1 MKKNAYAAAIA
12 LALTTLAAG
21 QVLAADNSVQGKTRD
36 QVRAELAEAQRTG
49 DIVVSANAGDELGV
63 GRKLNEVA
71 PSRYPAKAVAQGK
84 TRAQVKAEL
93 AEAQRTGDIVVSAN
107 AGDELGVGR
116 KLNEVA
122 PATYTPAKADPQGK
136 TRAQV
141 KAELAEAQRNG
152 DIVVGNS
159 GDELGTGRKLNQ
171 VFPARYSAKAVN

>member
-12 LALTTLAAG
+12 LAITTLAAG
-21 QVLAADNSVQGKTRD
+21 QVLAADTSVQGKTRD

-49 DIVVSANAGDELGV
+49 DIVVGKSGDELGV
-63 GRKLNEVA
+63 GHKLNEVA
-71 PSRYPAKAVAQGK
+71 PASYPAKAVVQGK

-122 PATYTPAKADPQGK
+122 PASYTAAKADPQGK

-141 KAELAEAQRNG
+141 KAELAQAQRNG

-159 GDELGTGRKLNQ
+159 GDELGVGRKLNQ
-171 VFPARYSAKAVN
+171 VFPGRYAAKAVN